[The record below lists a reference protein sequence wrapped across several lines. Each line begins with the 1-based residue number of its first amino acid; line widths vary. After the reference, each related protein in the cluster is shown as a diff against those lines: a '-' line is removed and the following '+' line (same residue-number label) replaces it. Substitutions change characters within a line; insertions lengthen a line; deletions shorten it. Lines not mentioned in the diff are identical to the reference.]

1 MADLVRRAQARGQ
14 VSADQDPLELALALA
29 AVSLGVMQ
37 LRQGLEGCG
46 LPLEPERLLAG
57 GWTLVL
63 RSVVAGGLPPPAP
76 PAA

>member
-63 RSVVAGGLPPPAP
+63 RSVMTGALPPLEA